1 MNVHDFFVRTLE
13 GEQLSLRA
21 YQGKVMLIVNTATK
35 CGLTSQFKGLEKLHQ
50 TYKKYGFVVLGFPC
64 NQFLN
69 QEPVSN
75 EDMKETCDRNFGV
88 TFPLF
93 AKIHVNGANA
103 HPLYN
108 YLKKVKKGVWSAKI
122 KWNFTKFLV
131 DQNGNVMKRYGPN
144 VAPEKLEADIKML
157 ISGHVDI

>member
-1 MNVHDFFVRTLE
+1 
-13 GEQLSLRA
+13 
-21 YQGKVMLIVNTATK
+21 
-35 CGLTSQFKGLEKLHQ
+35 CGLTPQFKGLEKLHQ
-50 TYKKYGFVVLGFPC
+50 TYKKDGFAVLGFPC

-108 YLKKVKKGVWSAKI
+108 YLKKVKKGVLGTRI

-131 DQNGNVMKRYGPN
+131 DQNGNVMKRY
-144 VAPEKLEADIKML
+144 
-157 ISGHVDI
+157 